1 MQHILLTGA
10 TGFLGSHL
18 LEALLKEGYQVT
30 ILKRSTSDTWRIK
43 HLLQRVTAFDVDLVP
58 VEDSFKVKQ
67 VNTVIHTACNYGRNG
82 QPSHEVAE
90 TNLLF
95 GLRVLNAAVSYH
107 ARLFINTD
115 TFFHA
120 GESGP
125 KYLNSYTLSKC
136 QFVEWI
142 QHQGSAITAVNL
154 KIQHMYGPNDSP
166 EKFVSWLIR
175 QFEQEVECVP
185 LTDGRQLRDFI
196 YVDDV
201 VAAYLAVLE
210 SADNLPGYSSYDVG
224 TGTLTRVKDFVKLL
238 YDTYQDRNGACVTQ
252 LGFGAI
258 EMRQGEMRTTAVD
271 NRSLKE
277 LGWSVKTSLQHGALL
292 LCKHMGRGAT
302 ETTKV

>member
-18 LEALLKEGYQVT
+18 LVALLKEGYQLT

-58 VEDSFKVKQ
+58 VEDCFKAKQ
-67 VNTVIHTACNYGRNG
+67 VDAVIHTACNYGRNG
-82 QPSHEVAE
+82 QPAHEVAE

-95 GLRVLNAAVSYH
+95 GIQVLDAAVLCR
-107 ARLFINTD
+107 AKLFINTD

-120 GESGP
+120 GGSSH

-136 QFVEWI
+136 QFVHWI
-142 QHQGSAITAVNL
+142 QQQGSAITAVNL

-166 EKFVSWLIR
+166 DKFVAWLIR
-175 QFEQEVECVP
+175 QFAQEVARVP

-201 VAAYLAVLE
+201 VAAYLAVLK
-210 SADNLPGYSSYDVG
+210 SADNLPEYSSYDVG
-224 TGTLTRVKDFVKLL
+224 TGTLTRVKDFVELL
-238 YDTYQDRNGACVTQ
+238 YDTYQDRIGACVTQ
-252 LGFGAI
+252 LEFGAI
-258 EMRQGEMRTTAVD
+258 EMRH

-277 LGWSVKTSLQHGALL
+277 LGWSVKISIQRGALL
-292 LCKHMGRGAT
+292 LCKHMGSGAT
-302 ETTKV
+302 ETIRV